1 MKEKKYSLNPYETMQ
16 PREKAIQYGT
26 AALSDKELLKIL
38 IGSGHKGHNVDQIAS
53 ELLKL
58 LDREK
63 ELPEIKVLMETKGI
77 GAARASLIAAA
88 LEFSRRLYLPTGRRI
103 DNPADAYQLL
113 FHMADRPQEYFFT
126 ISLNGA
132 HEQIKTRQ
140 ISQGLLNKTIVHPRE
155 VFSDP
160 IRERAAAIIVAHN
173 HPSGNLTPSKE
184 DKNITMR
191 LVSAGEILGIP
202 VLDHIIFSQKGYMS
216 FAQEKLL

>member
-1 MKEKKYSLNPYETMQ
+1 MQ

-38 IGSGHKGHNVDQIAS
+38 IGSGQKGRGVEKIAS
-53 ELLKL
+53 ELLRL
-58 LDREK
+58 LDKEK
-63 ELPEIKVLMETKGI
+63 DLPEIKVLMALKGI

-88 LEFSRRLYLPTGRRI
+88 LEFSKRHYLSTGRRI
-103 DNPADAYQLL
+103 KQPEDAYHLL
-113 FHMADRPQEYFFT
+113 LHMADRPQEYFFT

-160 IRERAAAIIVAHN
+160 IRDRAAAIIVAHN

-184 DKNITMR
+184 DKEITMR

-202 VLDHIIFSQKGYMS
+202 VLDHIVFSQRGYLS
-216 FAQEKLL
+216 FSQEGLL